1 METVKGMAEIVSHVE
16 LKQIVQSLR
25 EKKKKIAFTCGC
37 FDLLHIGHIRT
48 LKEAKSYGDVLI
60 VGVNSDDSV
69 RHIKGEL
76 RPIIPEGE
84 RAELVASLTYVDFV
98 TIFSESTPET
108 LIALVKPDVH
118 VKAGYALTQLP
129 EADLVTSY
137 GGKIILATEVNG
149 YSTTMLIKR
158 ILQNYC

>member
-1 METVKGMAEIVSHVE
+1 MAEIVSHVE
-16 LKQIVQSLR
+16 LQQIVLSLR
-25 EKKKKIAFTCGC
+25 QKKKKIAFTCGC

-48 LKEAKSYGDVLI
+48 LREAKSYGDVLI

-69 RHIKGEL
+69 RQIKGKF
-76 RPIIPEGE
+76 RPIIPEDE
-84 RAELVASLTYVDFV
+84 RAELVASLTYVDYV

-108 LIALVKPDVH
+108 LIALIKPDIY

-129 EADLVTSY
+129 EADLITSY

-149 YSTTMLIKR
+149 YSTTTLIKR